1 MQSICGTGST
11 AIRNRLFAITIAAM
25 LATATAHAQSQPAL
39 SHEAMTERVQAC
51 ISCHGKEGRTINEEY
66 LPRIAGKPAGYLF
79 NQLLNFRDGR
89 RNNAVMTHLLQ
100 PLSDAYLR
108 EIATYFSTLEL
119 PYPAP
124 DAAKASVDALRHGET
139 LVLRGDPAR
148 KLPACSACHGAPL
161 TGVAPAIP
169 GLLGLPSAY
178 LSAQLGAWR
187 ADQRRAQTPDCMG
200 EMAKSLSPDDVNA
213 VTAWLASQ
221 PVPSNSKPTVSI
233 AALPAQLPLRCG
245 GVPQ

>member
-1 MQSICGTGST
+1 MNASIRAVAALLAGLAACASLARAAPDLADRLAACT
-11 AIRNRLFAITIAAM
+11 A
-25 LATATAHAQSQPAL
+25 
-39 SHEAMTERVQAC
+39 
-51 ISCHGKEGRTINEEY
+51 CHGKEGRTINKEY

-89 RNNAVMTHLLQ
+89 RSNVAMTHLLQ

-108 EIATYFSTLEL
+108 EIATYFSALEL

-124 DAAKASVDALRHGET
+124 DVAKVSADTLRRGET
-139 LVLRGDPAR
+139 LVLRGDATR
-148 KLPACSACHGAPL
+148 KLPACAACHSTQL
-161 TGVAPAIP
+161 TGVTPAIP

-187 ADQRRAQTPDCMG
+187 AGQRRAHAPDCMS
-200 EMAKSLSPDDVNA
+200 EMARSLSPEDVNA

-221 PVPSNSKPTVSI
+221 PVPTPAKPV
-233 AALPAQLPLRCG
+233 AKLDAPLPLQCG

>member
-1 MQSICGTGST
+1 MARSPDVLLIARSTWRRASAGVLALST
-11 AIRNRLFAITIAAM
+11 AVVAMASSAQSAIT
-25 LATATAHAQSQPAL
+25 
-39 SHEAMTERVQAC
+39 HEGMTERVQAC
-51 ISCHGKEGRTINEEY
+51 ISCHGKEGRTINQEY

-89 RNNAVMTHLLQ
+89 RSNPAMTHLLQ

-108 EIATYFSTLEL
+108 EIAEYFSALEL

-124 DAAKASVDALRHGET
+124 QKAVVSIAVLSRGEA
-139 LVLRGDPAR
+139 LVLRGDASR
-148 KLPACSACHGAPL
+148 KLPACAACHGLPL
-161 TGVAPAIP
+161 TGVTPAIP

-187 ADQRRAQTPDCMG
+187 AGQRRAQTPDCMAAV
-200 EMAKSLSPDDVNA
+200 AKALSPEDVSA
-213 VTAWLASQ
+213 VAAWLSAQ
-221 PVPSNSKPTVSI
+221 PMPTPAKPI
-233 AALPAQLPLRCG
+233 AKLDAPLPLRCG

>member
-11 AIRNRLFAITIAAM
+11 AKRSSLFAITIAAM
-25 LATATAHAQSQPAL
+25 LATAVHAQSQPTL

-51 ISCHGKEGRTINEEY
+51 LSCHGKEGRTINKEY

-79 NQLLNFRDGR
+79 NQLMNFRDGR
-89 RNNAVMTHLLQ
+89 RNNAAVTHLLQ

-108 EIATYFSTLEL
+108 EIASYFSMLEL

-124 DAAKASVDALRHGET
+124 DAATASADALRHGEA

-148 KLPACSACHGAPL
+148 KLPACAACHGAPL
-161 TGVAPAIP
+161 TGVTPAIP

-187 ADQRRAQTPDCMG
+187 AGQRRAQTPDCMG
-200 EMAKSLSPDDVNA
+200 EMAKTLSPDDVNA
-213 VTAWLASQ
+213 VSAWLASQ
-221 PVPSNSKPTVSI
+221 PVPSNSKPAVSL
-233 AALPAQLPLRCG
+233 AALPAPLPRRCG

>member
-1 MQSICGTGST
+1 MKRFTNFLRCISAAALLAVAST
-11 AIRNRLFAITIAAM
+11 SLQ
-25 LATATAHAQSQPAL
+25 AQTVL
-39 SHEAMTERVQAC
+39 SHEAMTERLQAC
-51 ISCHGKEGRTINEEY
+51 ISCHGKEGHTVNKEY

-79 NQLLNFRDGR
+79 NQLMNFRDGR

-100 PLSDAYLR
+100 PLSGAYLR
-108 EIATYFSTLEL
+108 EIAAYFSELEI

-124 DAAKASVDALRHGET
+124 DVASASAESLKLGET

-148 KLPACSACHGAPL
+148 KLPACAACHGSPL

-169 GLLGLPSAY
+169 GLLGLPTAY

-187 ADQRRAQTPDCMG
+187 AGQRHAQTPDCMG
-200 EMAKSLSPDDVNA
+200 EMSKALSPQDVSA
-213 VTAWLASQ
+213 VTAWLSSQ
-221 PVPSNSKPTVSI
+221 PVPSNSKPTESI
-233 AALPAQLPLRCG
+233 AALGAPLPLRCG